1 MRDYMKCK
9 KMGDNMKTIKH
20 EIQNNITFNINN

>member
-1 MRDYMKCK
+1 MKDYMKCRK
-9 KMGDNMKTIKH
+9 KVNNMKTIKY